1 MLEIESA
8 KQAGDSVLQEEL
20 ECTLVVVM
28 KEALAALLELLFF
41 SAAAFVGSFT
51 AFIGVETEQ

>member
-28 KEALAALLELLFF
+28 MKEALAALLEVLLLP
-41 SAAAFVGSFT
+41 AAAVILSFG
-51 AFIGVETEQ
+51 ALCR

>member
-28 KEALAALLELLFF
+28 LKEALAALLELLLL
-41 SAAAFVGSFT
+41 SAAAVIYSFG
-51 AFIGVETEQ
+51 AFCR